1 MITDLKDEDLINKV
15 GGRFRL
21 SALVQKRMREIMH
34 GARPMVDASGMTPM
48 EIVIAEIRADKLAA
62 KDAEPDRESADAS

>member
-1 MITDLKDEDLINKV
+1 
-15 GGRFRL
+15 
-21 SALVQKRMREIMH
+21 MREIMH